1 MWSVTQYVMFL
12 YHAATDVIITAVCD
26 DESYQTAVASSSSW
40 WFFSGMTSDS
50 PTSKFDTMLVAKH
63 ISMLATQHA
72 SGCLRENDAEPEH
85 SFPQPNNSR
94 NQAYRLHC
102 TVFIR
107 SYCSFFLPSVLWRCW
122 LGVGNGIRPVKNW
135 VVGWWCGCLSG
146 ATAEQIDKMSEKKN
160 TTTQTVSKT

>member
-1 MWSVTQYVMFL
+1 
-12 YHAATDVIITAVCD
+12 
-26 DESYQTAVASSSSW
+26 
-40 WFFSGMTSDS
+40 MTSDS

-94 NQAYRLHC
+94 NPAYRLHG

-107 SYCSFFLPSVLWRCW
+107 SYCSFFLPSVLW
-122 LGVGNGIRPVKNW
+122 LGVGNGIRPVKK
-135 VVGWWCGCLSG
+135 LSG
-146 ATAEQIDKMSEKKN
+146 GVMAWLS
-160 TTTQTVSKT
+160 VRSGS